1 MDMIKLVKG
10 DRVIER
16 RKVDYENNI
25 NIWNLRGWKLDD
37 GKPKAPPKPKP
48 TPKPEPK
55 AEKPKEEPKKDNE
68 WVKEET
74 LVRPTI
80 KENESAENFQ
90 ERLKNYEEAVSKKT
104 KSKKAE

>member
-1 MDMIKLVKG
+1 MDMVKLIKG

-37 GKPKAPPKPKP
+37 GKPKAQPKPTPKP

-68 WVKEET
+68 WVKEEA
-74 LVRPTI
+74 P
-80 KENESAENFQ
+80 Q
-90 ERLKNYEEAVSKKT
+90 KT
-104 KSKKAE
+104 ETKKAE